1 MEVIFILV
9 PVALFLS
16 GLALST
22 FLVAVKNGQYD
33 DLDADGVR
41 FLQED

>member
-1 MEVIFILV
+1 MEVLFFLV
-9 PVALFLS
+9 PTALFLS
-16 GLALST
+16 GLGVYGF
-22 FLVAVKNGQYD
+22 FLAVRQGQFD